1 MEAAAASA
9 AAASSERES
18 ELAGRVKEL
27 ESLSLAAT
35 SREESLLQRMSQ
47 IKEAADEE
55 LEAMS
60 RRLSASEADSAARA
74 DALEALHSQCETL
87 RARLAALRPSVS
99 SAAAADDDSLAAS
112 KHQELLTALNQL
124 EEASEAKSSLQA
136 ELLATQ
142 QAASSLRAEVDDLRV
157 RNEHAQAL
165 VRRRT
170 TELQATREA
179 LDKARTEAAHAAQ
192 ARSDARET
200 AVPPRPAELALA
212 QLQTPTKAGLATDIA
227 IPVAGSPP
235 ARPRASVPPA
245 PSSIAPEAASSSGSH
260 AGDMGEGATASRDR
274 LGLGPASLSWRTLGR
289 AIRSG
294 AMRGELNKRGL
305 QLSRTPIGALVL
317 WAIVA
322 TFLVVVLSAFCDS
335 SA

>member
-1 MEAAAASA
+1 M
-9 AAASSERES
+9 
-18 ELAGRVKEL
+18 
-27 ESLSLAAT
+27 
-35 SREESLLQRMSQ
+35 
-47 IKEAADEE
+47 
-55 LEAMS
+55 
-60 RRLSASEADSAARA
+60 
-74 DALEALHSQCETL
+74 
-87 RARLAALRPSVS
+87 
-99 SAAAADDDSLAAS
+99 
-112 KHQELLTALNQL
+112 
-124 EEASEAKSSLQA
+124 
-136 ELLATQ
+136 
-142 QAASSLRAEVDDLRV
+142 RAEVDDLRV